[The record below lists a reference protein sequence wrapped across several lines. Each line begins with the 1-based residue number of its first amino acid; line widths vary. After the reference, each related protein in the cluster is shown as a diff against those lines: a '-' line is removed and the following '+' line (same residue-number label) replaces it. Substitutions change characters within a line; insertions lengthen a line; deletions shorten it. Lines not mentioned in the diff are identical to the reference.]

1 MAQLK
6 KEFFEQKFKSGD
18 YSPLICLMIYEMSKK
33 GKFSY
38 EEIYHEVAKKF
49 VALNKEM
56 PLRALTQLGECL
68 DKFISDGYLNECA
81 GMYYPTGKKKS
92 LKQKVVVE

>member
-6 KEFFEQKFKSGD
+6 KEFFERKFKNGD
-18 YSPLICLMIYEMSKK
+18 YSPLICLMLHEKSRK

-38 EEIYHEVAKKF
+38 EEIYHEVAEKF
-49 VALNKEM
+49 AALNKEM
-56 PLRALTQLGECL
+56 PIRALTQLRECL

-81 GMYYPTGKKKS
+81 GVYYPTGKKNS
-92 LKQKVVVE
+92 IKQKVVVE

>member
-6 KEFFEQKFKSGD
+6 KEFFEREFMNGD
-18 YSPLICLMIYEMSKK
+18 YLPLICLMLHEKSQK

-38 EEIYHEVAKKF
+38 EEIYHEVAEKF

-56 PLRALTQLGECL
+56 PLRALTQLRECI
-68 DKFISDGYLNECA
+68 DKFISNGYLNESA
-81 GMYYPTGKKKS
+81 GVYYPTGKKKFV
-92 LKQKVVVE
+92 KPKVVVE

>member
-6 KEFFEQKFKSGD
+6 KEFFEREFKNGD
-18 YSPLICLMIYEMSKK
+18 YSPLICLMLHEKSQK

-38 EEIYHEVAKKF
+38 EEIYHEVAEKF
-49 VALNKEM
+49 AALNKEM
-56 PLRALTQLGECL
+56 PLIALTDLSDCL
-68 DKFISDGYLNECA
+68 DKFISDGYLNECG

-92 LKQKVVVE
+92 VKHKVVVE

>member
-6 KEFFEQKFKSGD
+6 KEFFERKFKNGD
-18 YSPLICLMIYEMSKK
+18 YSPLICLMLHEKSRK

-38 EEIYHEVAKKF
+38 EEIYHEVAEKF
-49 VALNKEM
+49 AALNKEM

-81 GMYYPTGKKKS
+81 GVYYPTGKKKS
-92 LKQKVVVE
+92 VKQKVVVE